1 VAQVARI
8 RLTERGSVPLGV
20 HLRCRFHR
28 CELIGPAVGE
38 AASVFGRFQS
48 GDPNEQWKG
57 DEMHGPHVADRQT
70 YLSAFLDDQS
80 RLLAGYPFG
89 FAAESA
95 RGGPRRELRGR
106 RQRMLRRSCYEHA
119 RNSKYAVHS
128 APSRITLRAGKH
140 RTVLPHRGRTIP
152 GRGDR
157 HQRCRPRRLG

>member
-95 RGGPRRELRGR
+95 RGVPAGNYVDDDSACCDAAATSMRGT
-106 RQRMLRRSCYEHA
+106 RSTPCTRH
-119 RNSKYAVHS
+119 
-128 APSRITLRAGKH
+128 PAG
-140 RTVLPHRGRTIP
+140 
-152 GRGDR
+152 
-157 HQRCRPRRLG
+157 